1 MRADPRTKLAAI
13 LCITTLAVLY
23 NTPERLALLLA
34 ASLVL
39 LLLFGSDPRS
49 VWGYLRPF
57 LCLFLLLFA
66 IQAIFTPGGEV
77 LLAAG
82 RAPLIT
88 DRGLEAGASVVLRLL
103 VVITIAVLLTT
114 ASSRDFVLSLVQMR
128 IPYEVAFMV
137 EVAMRFLPVFQE
149 ELVNVVTAVQLR
161 GVDLRRVPWGEK
173 MALYRSLL
181 LPVIYGA
188 LLKARQLS
196 EAMEARGFRAYP
208 RRTYLRRLQFGC
220 SDYVLISSFLAATLA
235 LVWLAV
241 A

>member
-23 NTPERLALLLA
+23 NTPGRLGLLLA

-39 LLLFGSDPRS
+39 LLLFGLDPRRA
-49 VWGYLRPF
+49 WGYLRPF
-57 LCLFLLLFA
+57 LYLFLVLFA
-66 IQAIFTPGGEV
+66 IQVIFTPGGEV

-88 DRGLEAGASVVLRLL
+88 ARGLEAGASVVLRLL

-114 ASSRDFVLSLVQMR
+114 ASPRDFVLGLVQMGM
-128 IPYEVAFMV
+128 PYEVAFMV

-149 ELVNVVTAVQLR
+149 ELVNVVTAIQLR
-161 GVDLRRVPWGEK
+161 GVDLRRVPRGEK
-173 MALYRSLL
+173 LALYRSLL

-188 LLKARQLS
+188 LLKAQQLS

-208 RRTYLRRLQFGC
+208 RRTYLRRLQFGR
-220 SDYVLISSFLAATLA
+220 SDYVLIPSLLAATLA
-235 LVWLAV
+235 LAWLAL